1 MQHRHVQSL
10 HPDRRNTDFIMVE
23 TGDIIL
29 NLTPTEAVRIISVK
43 PLGGNF
49 SLSYVGVNSYRA

>member
-1 MQHRHVQSL
+1 
-10 HPDRRNTDFIMVE
+10 MVE